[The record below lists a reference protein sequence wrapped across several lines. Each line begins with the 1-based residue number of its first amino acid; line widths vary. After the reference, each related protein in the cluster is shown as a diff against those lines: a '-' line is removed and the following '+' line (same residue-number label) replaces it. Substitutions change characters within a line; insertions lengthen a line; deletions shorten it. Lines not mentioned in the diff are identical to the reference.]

1 MMSASKTVK
10 AAAGVIV
17 LVIILVMVLN
27 FLGDFRSAGKSD
39 SEGSKESTASAE
51 GTKTSETPS
60 KEGSEGGSSSA
71 EPSIGTVTVVVDG
84 LNFRVTAS
92 RDADLIRGLDAGEK
106 LTLLAEQDG
115 WLKVKD
121 KNGKVGYVSSSTQ
134 YTTIAK

>member
-1 MMSASKTVK
+1 MISATKTVK

-27 FLGDFRSAGKSD
+27 FFGDFRSAGKGDTGASQ
-39 SEGSKESTASAE
+39 ESSGTAE
-51 GTKTSETPS
+51 GTKTPDSPA
-60 KEGSEGGSSSA
+60 KEGSDGNTSA
-71 EPSIGTVTVVVDG
+71 AQPSIGTVTVVVDG
-84 LNFRVTAS
+84 LNFRVSAS

-106 LTLLAEQDG
+106 LSLLAEEDG

-121 KNGKVGYVSSSTQ
+121 NSGKVGYVSSSTQ

>member
-10 AAAGVIV
+10 AAAGVIA
-17 LVIILVMVLN
+17 LVVILAMVLN
-27 FLGDFRSAGKSD
+27 YLGDFRSAGKAD
-39 SEGSKESTASAE
+39 SKGSKESTASAE

-60 KEGSEGGSSSA
+60 KEGSDGGSAPA

-121 KNGKVGYVSSSTQ
+121 KNGKVGFVSSSTQ

>member
-1 MMSASKTVK
+1 MMSATKTIK
-10 AAAGVIV
+10 AAAGVVV
-17 LVIILVMVLN
+17 LFIILATVLN
-27 FLGDFRSAGKSD
+27 FLGDFRSAGKTD
-39 SEGSKESTASAE
+39 APGSTESSATAESTKAAE
-51 GTKTSETPS
+51 DPA
-60 KEGSEGGSSSA
+60 KEGSEGGSSSP

-106 LTLLAEQDG
+106 LTLLAEEDG

-121 KNGKVGYVSSSTQ
+121 KGGKVGYVSSSTQ